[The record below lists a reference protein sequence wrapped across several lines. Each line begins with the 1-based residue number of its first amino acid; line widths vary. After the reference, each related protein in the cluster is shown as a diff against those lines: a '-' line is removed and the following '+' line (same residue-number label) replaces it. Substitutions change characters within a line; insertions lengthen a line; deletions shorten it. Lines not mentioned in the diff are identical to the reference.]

1 MSTDAVRAALA
12 ELVALKDLKDRLD
25 LAEMLGPMLFESME
39 DWREASREY
48 MRRKPLAWAAAQAA
62 LSEPAPSVG
71 VPEGYRLVPIDVLRD
86 ASNALG
92 NFVSDHGWAQQDMD
106 AMDTLYSYIA
116 VAEGE

>member
-12 ELVALKDLKDRLD
+12 ELVAATNPDGETSV
-25 LAEMLGPMLFESME
+25 A
-39 DWREASREY
+39 DWR
-48 MRRKPLAWAAAQAA
+48 KAWAAARAA

-116 VAEGE
+116 VAPSLVEISAEYERINGITTQEPTP